1 MKIENNLSN
10 NLTQLIQEARKINK
24 LNDWLNMRI
33 PELFNENIVL
43 SVIKEKSVTF
53 VVSSSAFSFVI
64 NKNKNRILELFKE
77 NEVLKNIISFEIKIK

>member
-53 VVSSSAFSFVI
+53 VVSSAAFSFVI